1 MTFAKMR
8 RTMAKRN
15 KKGGYDSG
23 EWMSVDNTL
32 CFEMWMTLDQISL
45 ESDVKPGIAKMILD
59 QMVKNNEAIRRGKKY
74 KRI

>member
-1 MTFAKMR
+1 
-8 RTMAKRN
+8 MAKRN

-32 CFEMWMTLDQISL
+32 CFEMWLTLDQSSL